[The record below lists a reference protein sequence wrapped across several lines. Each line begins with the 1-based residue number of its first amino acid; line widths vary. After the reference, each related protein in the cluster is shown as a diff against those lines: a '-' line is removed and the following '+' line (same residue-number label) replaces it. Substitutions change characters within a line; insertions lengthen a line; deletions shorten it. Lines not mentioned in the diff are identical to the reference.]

1 MKRLLADL
9 GRLATRSRVF
19 VMSYAG
25 AAVLYWPQIADTIT
39 AFQPVADL
47 LGHGAQ
53 ARVHIAIALFVGNA
67 FVRFLD
73 HRSGAN
79 PA

>member
-1 MKRLLADL
+1 MKRFLADL
-9 GRLATRSRVF
+9 GRLATCSRIF
-19 VMSYAG
+19 IMSSLGTLVM
-25 AAVLYWPQIADTIT
+25 VWPQIADTIT

-47 LGHGAQ
+47 IGRGPQ

-67 FVRFLD
+67 IVRFLD